1 MTKSL
6 QRVWEQTSL
15 YLPVLLMALLAMGTW
30 WLVRHAPKPLHI
42 GSDQLVS
49 DQPDYVLEDFSAY
62 QYGPTGSLQSVMT
75 GNEARHFPK
84 TDTVEV
90 DEVRTRSIAPN
101 GVITT
106 TSARRGI
113 SNSDSS
119 QVQLAGDAKVERQFP
134 QQPDQVTRYTGDFL
148 HAWTNEERVESHLPV
163 ELTRGQNRFT
173 GDKMQYDNLSQTVEL
188 DGRVKGIIY
197 PGKNK

>member
-6 QRVWEQTSL
+6 QRVWEQASL

-30 WLVRHAPKPLHI
+30 WLVRNAPKPLH
-42 GSDQLVS
+42 SSADLVVS
-49 DQPDYVLEDFSAY
+49 DQPDYVLKDFSAH
-62 QYGPTGSLQSVMT
+62 QFDPVGRLESVMT
-75 GNEARHFPK
+75 GDEARHFPT

-90 DEVRTRSIAPN
+90 DQVRTRSISPD

-113 SNSDSS
+113 SNADSS
-119 QVQLAGDAKVERQFP
+119 QVQLVGDAQVERQFP
-134 QQPDQVTRYTGDFL
+134 QQPQQTTRYTGDFL

-163 ELTRGQNRFT
+163 TVTRGQNRFT
-173 GDKMQYDNLSQTVEL
+173 GNKMQYDNLSQVVEL
-188 DGRVKGIIY
+188 QGRVKGIIY
-197 PGKNK
+197 PGKSK